1 MLASPFHVFKH
12 VDYKARPKL
21 KLKFHGRFSYGI
33 MLMAFKKTV
42 AYSSENPPDK
52 KLIVGRADGIVLRRV
67 LTVYQATS
75 AGSGFG
81 PSNPG
86 VTMFGLSMHP
96 SHKIPLSWRAFTT
109 AACTLSVT

>member
-1 MLASPFHVFKH
+1 
-12 VDYKARPKL
+12 
-21 KLKFHGRFSYGI
+21 
-33 MLMAFKKTV
+33 MAFKKRV

-52 KLIVGRADGIVLRRV
+52 KLIVGRADGMVLLKV

-86 VTMFGLSMHP
+86 VHMLGLSMHP
-96 SHKIPLSWRAFTT
+96 SHRILLSCRALTT
-109 AACTLSVT
+109 AANTYSETLAQVSIS